1 MLKIAIST
9 ILVGCS
15 DPVVPVDRKIEYDE
29 KSYNNMVALL
39 NDQIKKLESNTD
51 NVYSMRDVTVV
62 DDRYL
67 SSMESR
73 KNVSRLRQIAQ

>member
-1 MLKIAIST
+1 M
-9 ILVGCS
+9 
-15 DPVVPVDRKIEYDE
+15 DRKIEYDE